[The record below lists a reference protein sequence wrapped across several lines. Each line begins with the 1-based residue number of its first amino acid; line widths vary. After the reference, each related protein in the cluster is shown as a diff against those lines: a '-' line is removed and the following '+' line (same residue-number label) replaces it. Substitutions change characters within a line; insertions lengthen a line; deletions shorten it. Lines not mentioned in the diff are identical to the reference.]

1 MLIPVKS
8 INKPG
13 LIHWLL
19 SIYSLRFHS
28 TGSFLSGLSAND
40 GSQSIIK
47 TQRTGSELLELER
60 SLLCL
65 KRSTWVLSIKPPS
78 MMNSFSARVSK
89 MFLHKVTPLSF
100 SYKDWY
106 ALLFHWTPWIVRII
120 PEILLRVHAL
130 YRCY

>member
-65 KRSTWVLSIKPPS
+65 KRST
-78 MMNSFSARVSK
+78 
-89 MFLHKVTPLSF
+89 
-100 SYKDWY
+100 
-106 ALLFHWTPWIVRII
+106 
-120 PEILLRVHAL
+120 
-130 YRCY
+130 

>member
-8 INKPG
+8 KNKPG

-19 SIYSLRFHS
+19 SIYSLMFHS

-47 TQRTGSELLELER
+47 TQRTGSELLELEG

-65 KRSTWVLSIKPPS
+65 KRST
-78 MMNSFSARVSK
+78 
-89 MFLHKVTPLSF
+89 
-100 SYKDWY
+100 
-106 ALLFHWTPWIVRII
+106 
-120 PEILLRVHAL
+120 
-130 YRCY
+130 